1 MKIGIVGLG
10 SVGGFLGARLARSGA
25 QVCALARGATLAAVR
40 ARGLTLIEQ
49 NGASV
54 TVPLKVSDDAAEL
67 GVQDLLVLTVKTT
80 GLIDVAAQL
89 APLIGPDT
97 RILSAMNG
105 IPWWFF
111 DGFAGKRDNLNA
123 KPLVSVDPTGEL
135 ARRLPA
141 RQVIGCVTHLSC
153 STPQPGVVQQKMG
166 ERLIIGEPGGGDPE
180 HNASCAASMAMLR
193 TAGFQVE
200 ASQCIQEDIWYK
212 LWGNMTVNPISA
224 ITGATGDRILD
235 DADIKDYMSR
245 CMLEAAQVG
254 ERIGLPIG
262 MTPEERHVV
271 TRKLGAFK
279 TSMLQDVEAGRP
291 IELDALLASVIEIG
305 QRVNVATPNLQ
316 ALMGLTRLTARG
328 RGLYPPA

>member
-1 MKIGIVGLG
+1 MVGAG
-10 SVGGFLGARLARSGA
+10 AVGGFIGARLAAAGEA
-25 QVCALARGATLAAVR
+25 QVSALARGASLQALQEHGWR
-40 ARGLTLIEQ
+40 LTMKGELTQ
-49 NGASV
+49 VPAHAS
-54 TVPLKVSDDAAEL
+54 SEASQL
-67 GVQDLLVLTVKTT
+67 GVQDVVVVAVKAQAMAS
-80 GLIDVAAQL
+80 VAQSIG
-89 APLIGPDT
+89 PLIGPRT
-97 RILSAMNG
+97 VVLPAMNG
-105 IPWWFF
+105 VPWWFF

-153 STPQPGVVQQKMG
+153 STPQPGVVQQQMG

-235 DADIKDYMSR
+235 DADVKDYMSR

>member
-10 SVGGFLGARLARSGA
+10 SVGGFLGARLVRSGA
-25 QVCALARGATLAAVR
+25 QVSALARGATLAAVR

-49 NGASV
+49 NGASL
-54 TVPLKVSDDAAEL
+54 TVPLTVSEDAAEL

-89 APLIGPDT
+89 APMIGPET

-111 DGFAGKRDNLNA
+111 DGFAGKRD
-123 KPLVSVDPTGEL
+123 KPLVSVDPNGEL

-153 STPQPGVVQQKMG
+153 SSPQPGVVQQKMG
-166 ERLIIGEPGGGDPE
+166 ERLIVGEPGGGDPE
-180 HNASCAASMAMLR
+180 LNVSCAASMAVLR
-193 TAGFQVE
+193 KAGFQVE

-224 ITGATGDRILD
+224 ITGATGDLILD
-235 DADIKDYMSR
+235 DADVKDYMSR

-254 ERIGLPIG
+254 ERIGLPIA

-328 RGLYPPA
+328 RGLYPQA